1 MRRLHEGLI
10 ISGAT
15 LAVLVP
21 AGLVAADQM
30 DMGRGNGTVTH
41 DCTRT
46 SADARS
52 QT

>member
-1 MRRLHEGLI
+1 MRRLHEDLI

-30 DMGRGNGTVTH
+30 DMGRDRVGVTG
-41 DCTRT
+41 R
-46 SADARS
+46 
-52 QT
+52 